1 MVSMTETERAIR
13 RRVNERLHEAIR
25 NRERHN
31 HIVWTIRG
39 LNRRSEQPRLIEE
52 KALVAGH

>member
-1 MVSMTETERAIR
+1 MTETERAIR